1 METFYQQEPSFLLAF
16 LQVMGEANETQS
28 GASVVDRM
36 FEHQTR
42 WASFIDEQK
51 QHCQKSMRLFRSYD
65 TKNKL
70 KSFWIRLQLGK
81 YHPNK
86 KELTLLN
93 EYATQAKESG
103 NLEDAFH
110 MFSFTALMCPR
121 NYALYLKV
129 CEVCE
134 QLHGIEA
141 AVQLYEM
148 TARLFE
154 EPNVLFLTAEC
165 EARCGHWE
173 QAKIYVTQAL
183 KIFEQ
188 RPPSTPQ
195 EMEFKADLKELLEL
209 VEKACA

>member
-1 METFYQQEPSFLLAF
+1 MRSRPVIISSNPARNIKTSTSYSPGSHKA
-16 LQVMGEANETQS
+16 S
-28 GASVVDRM
+28 GASR
-36 FEHQTR
+36 EQTPSR
-42 WASFIDEQK
+42 NFQAAFSTF
-51 QHCQKSMRLFRSYD
+51 
-65 TKNKL
+65 
-70 KSFWIRLQLGK
+70 LQLGES
-81 YHPNK
+81 YPSK
-86 KELTLLN
+86 KTLTLLN
-93 EYATQAKESG
+93 EYATRAEEDG

-110 MFSFTALMCPR
+110 MFSFMALLYPC
-121 NYALYLKV
+121 NYVLYLKV
-129 CEVCE
+129 CELCE

-148 TARLFE
+148 TSRLFE

-209 VEKACA
+209 VEKACE

>member
-1 METFYQQEPSFLLAF
+1 MELFEQQNIPFLLSA
-16 LQVMGEANETQS
+16 LQVMGETDNSRPDDNILE
-28 GASVVDRM
+28 RI
-36 FEHQTR
+36 EENQTR
-42 WASFIDEQK
+42 WASFIEEQK
-51 QHCQKSMRLFRSYD
+51 KQCQKSMQLFRSYD

-70 KSFWIRLQLGK
+70 KSFWIRLELGK
-81 YHPNK
+81 YHANK

-110 MFSFTALMCPR
+110 MFSFMALMCPR
-121 NYALYLKV
+121 NYVLYLKV

-154 EPNVLFLTAEC
+154 EPNVLFLAAEC

-173 QAKIYVTQAL
+173 QAKTYVAQAL

-195 EMEFKADLKELLEL
+195 ETEFKADLKQLLEL

>member
-1 METFYQQEPSFLLAF
+1 METFYQQDPSFLLAF
-16 LQVMGEANETQS
+16 LQVMGETDEMRP
-28 GASVVDRM
+28 GEDIVDRIS
-36 FEHQTR
+36 EHQTR
-42 WASFIDEQK
+42 WKSFIEEQK
-51 QHCQKSMRLFRSYD
+51 NHCKKSIQLFRKYD

-70 KSFWIRLQLGK
+70 KSFWIRLQLGES
-81 YHPNK
+81 YPSK
-86 KELTLLN
+86 KTLTLLN
-93 EYATQAKESG
+93 EYATRAEESG

-110 MFSFTALMCPR
+110 MFSFMALLYPR
-121 NYALYLKV
+121 NYVLYLKV
-129 CEVCE
+129 CELCE

-173 QAKIYVTQAL
+173 QAKTYVTQAL

-188 RPPSTPQ
+188 HPPSTPQ
-195 EMEFKADLKELLEL
+195 ELEFKANLEQLLEL

>member
-1 METFYQQEPSFLLAF
+1 MELFEQQNIPFLLSA
-16 LQVMGEANETQS
+16 LQMMGEPEGNRPN
-28 GASVVDRM
+28 GNILDRLE
-36 FEHQTR
+36 EHQTR
-42 WASFIDEQK
+42 WASFIEEQK
-51 QHCQKSMRLFRSYD
+51 KHCQKSMQLFRSYD
-65 TKNKL
+65 TKKKL

-81 YHPNK
+81 YHPSK

-110 MFSFTALMCPR
+110 MFSFMALMCPR
-121 NYALYLKV
+121 NYVLYLKV
-129 CEVCE
+129 CELCE

-154 EPNVLFLTAEC
+154 EPNVLFLAAEC

-173 QAKIYVTQAL
+173 QAKTYVTQAL
-183 KIFEQ
+183 SIFDR

-195 EMEFKADLKELLEL
+195 EMQFQADLKELLEL

>member
-1 METFYQQEPSFLLAF
+1 METFKQQDPSSLLAF
-16 LQVMGEANETQS
+16 LQVLGEIDETQS
-28 GASVVDRM
+28 GASIIDRIL
-36 FEHQTR
+36 ENQTR
-42 WASFIDEQK
+42 WQSFIEQQK
-51 QHCQKSMRLFRSYD
+51 QHCQKSMQLFRFYD

-70 KSFWIRLQLGK
+70 KSLWIRLQLGK

-110 MFSFTALMCPR
+110 MFSFMALMCPR
-121 NYALYLKV
+121 NYVLYLKV
-129 CEVCE
+129 CEVCD

-154 EPNVLFLTAEC
+154 EPNVLFLAAEC

-173 QAKIYVTQAL
+173 QAKTYVTQAL
-183 KIFEQ
+183 AIFEQ

-195 EMEFKADLKELLEL
+195 EMEFKADLKELSEL

>member
-1 METFYQQEPSFLLAF
+1 METFKQQDPSSLLAF
-16 LQVMGEANETQS
+16 LQVLGEIDETQS
-28 GASVVDRM
+28 GASIIDRIL
-36 FEHQTR
+36 ENQTR
-42 WASFIDEQK
+42 WQSFIEQQK
-51 QHCQKSMRLFRSYD
+51 QHCQKSMQLFRFYD

-70 KSFWIRLQLGK
+70 KSLWIRLQLGK

-110 MFSFTALMCPR
+110 MFSFMALMCPR
-121 NYALYLKV
+121 NYVLYLKV
-129 CEVCE
+129 CEVCD

-154 EPNVLFLTAEC
+154 EPNVLFLAAEC

-173 QAKIYVTQAL
+173 QAKTYVTQAL

-195 EMEFKADLKELLEL
+195 EMEFKADLKELSEL